1 MASGDIPD
9 GADPGAF
16 DVVIV
21 DGFNALGSRPD
32 GWWRDRPAAMERLV
46 GELAELAARLG
57 SGVAVEA
64 CFDGRPH
71 ERVVAAGGAGVAVSF
86 AGGGA
91 DAADRVIAA
100 RVRELRDARGPE
112 DGPRVLV
119 VSSDKR
125 LGAAV
130 KAAGGA
136 TVGAGAFVRA
146 ELGPRD

>member
-1 MASGDIPD
+1 MASGDI
-9 GADPGAF
+9 GGEADPSDF

-46 GELAELAARLG
+46 GELIGLARRLG
-57 SGVAVEA
+57 ADVAVEV

-71 ERVVAAGGAGVAVSF
+71 ERVVAAAGTEVAVSF
-86 AGGGA
+86 AGPGA
-91 DAADRVIAA
+91 NAADRMIAT
-100 RVRELRDARGPE
+100 RVRELGEGRQT
-112 DGPRVLV
+112 LV

-130 KAAGGA
+130 KAAGGT

-146 ELGPRD
+146 ELGPRG

>member
-1 MASGDIPD
+1 VASGDIPD

-16 DVVIV
+16 DVLVV

-46 GELAELAARLG
+46 GELGELAERLG
-57 SGVAVEA
+57 PGVAVEV

-71 ERVVAAGGAGVAVSF
+71 DRVLAAAGESVAVSF

-91 DAADRVIAA
+91 DAADRRIAA
-100 RVRELRDARGPE
+100 RVRELIEPGA
-112 DGPRVLV
+112 GPRVLV

-125 LGAAV
+125 LAAAV
-130 KAAGGA
+130 KAAGGE
-136 TVGAGAFVRA
+136 TTGAGAFVRA
-146 ELGPRD
+146 ELGRGG

>member
-1 MASGDIPD
+1 VASGDI
-9 GADPGAF
+9 GGEADPSGF

-46 GELAELAARLG
+46 GELAALAARLG
-57 SGVAVEA
+57 PGVAVEV

-71 ERVVAAGGAGVAVSF
+71 ERVVAAADDAVAVSF
-86 AGGGA
+86 AGPGA
-91 DAADRVIAA
+91 NAADRMIAA
-100 RVRELRDARGPE
+100 RVRELGAQRRT
-112 DGPRVLV
+112 LV

-130 KAAGGA
+130 KAAGGT

-146 ELGPRD
+146 ELGAGKRD

>member
-1 MASGDIPD
+1 MASGDIA
-9 GADPGAF
+9 GEADLGGF
-16 DVVIV
+16 DIVIV

-46 GELAELAARLG
+46 GELVALAERLG
-57 SGVAVEA
+57 PGTTVEV

-71 ERVVAAGGAGVAVSF
+71 DRVVAAAGETVAVGF
-86 AGGGA
+86 AGPGA
-91 DAADRVIAA
+91 NAADKVIAA
-100 RVRELRDARGPE
+100 RVRELAGERRA
-112 DGPRVLV
+112 LV

-130 KAAGGA
+130 KAAGGE

-146 ELGPRD
+146 ELGRGD

>member
-9 GADPGAF
+9 SAELGDY

-46 GELAELAARLG
+46 GELVALAARLG
-57 SGVAVEA
+57 GDVEVEV

-71 ERVVAAGGAGVAVSF
+71 DRVVAAAGESVAVSF

-91 DAADRVIAA
+91 NAADRAIAA
-100 RVRELRDARGPE
+100 RVRELAGE
-112 DGPRVLV
+112 QRVLV
-119 VSSDKR
+119 ASSDKR
-125 LGAAV
+125 LAAAV
-130 KAAGGA
+130 KAGGGE

-146 ELGPRD
+146 ELRSHD

>member
-1 MASGDIPD
+1 VASGDIGSD
-9 GADPGAF
+9 ADPADF

-46 GELAELAARLG
+46 GELVELARRLG
-57 SGVAVEA
+57 PDVGIEV

-71 ERVVAAGGAGVAVSF
+71 ERVVAAAAETVAVSF

-91 DAADRVIAA
+91 NAADRLIAA
-100 RVRELRDARGPE
+100 RVRELADERRA
-112 DGPRVLV
+112 LV

-125 LGAAV
+125 LAAAV
-130 KAAGGA
+130 KAAGGE
-136 TVGAGAFVRA
+136 TVGAGAFVRSR
-146 ELGPRD
+146 LGPAD

>member
-46 GELAELAARLG
+46 GELAGLAGRLG
-57 SGVAVEA
+57 PDVAVEV

-71 ERVVAAGGAGVAVSF
+71 ERVVAAAGTGVTVSF
-86 AGGGA
+86 AGPGA
-91 DAADRVIAA
+91 NAADRMIAA
-100 RVRELRDARGPE
+100 RVRELHGERRA
-112 DGPRVLV
+112 LV

-130 KAAGGA
+130 KAAGGE